1 MALKTLIG
9 IVGKQVLMI
18 KDNTHLSA
26 NNELLIQYYKGL
38 IGNLFKILPVYEGR
52 DLVTKKII
60 FTQENAFNN
69 FQKYTSSLFVEI
81 CGNYDLFFYS
91 DNSVKMISLLRGI
104 LKEVDIDEHN
114 KLKPIVMQCINLCN
128 KVIKELECDADG
140 L

>member
-1 MALKTLIG
+1 
-9 IVGKQVLMI
+9 MI